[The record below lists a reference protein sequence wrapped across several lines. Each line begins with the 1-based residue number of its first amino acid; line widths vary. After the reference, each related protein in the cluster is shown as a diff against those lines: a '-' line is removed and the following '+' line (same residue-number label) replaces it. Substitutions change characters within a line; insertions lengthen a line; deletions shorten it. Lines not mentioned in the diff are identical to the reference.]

1 MASNKNE
8 CVKYAQKYNRQNE
21 LPFIYFAS
29 EFRMVICVLSGGGGG
44 TAKLLAISI

>member
-29 EFRMVICVLSGGGGG
+29 EFRMVILRIERRRRGNC
-44 TAKLLAISI
+44 